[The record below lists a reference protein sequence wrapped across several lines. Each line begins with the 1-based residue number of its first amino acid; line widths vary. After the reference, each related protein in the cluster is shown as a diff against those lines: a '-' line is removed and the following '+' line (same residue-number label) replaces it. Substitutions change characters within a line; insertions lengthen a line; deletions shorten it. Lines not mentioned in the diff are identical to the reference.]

1 MYFQNG
7 CSEVSESS
15 STSSE
20 LGNSI
25 SNLNSNL
32 LSNSTASSNK
42 APGSQ
47 LTHKPVPFHRR
58 STIGLELNNKLLAIE
73 KDPTLGR
80 FIKIFYC
87 ELKCYF
93 AVVLY
98 FTDSLEREQRK
109 QTLCFAYSS
118 LGSSFFSTGNDTVE
132 SVVGEYNMIFS
143 SVCEFCVC
151 CFYLFYLNKYV
162 LKSSLWFL

>member
-1 MYFQNG
+1 MNCKINQHLLYHCCTEKRFFFQNG

-25 SNLNSNL
+25 SNLNSSL
-32 LSNSTASSNK
+32 LTNCSTAGSNK

-47 LTHKPVPFHRR
+47 LTHKPVPFQRR
-58 STIGLELNNKLLAIE
+58 STVGLELTNKLLAID
-73 KDPTLGR
+73 KDPTLGEFNPMYLISYKKQ
-80 FIKIFYC
+80 FI
-87 ELKCYF
+87 
-93 AVVLY
+93 VLA
-98 FTDSLEREQRK
+98 DSLEREQRK

-132 SVVGEYNMIFS
+132 SVVGKWII
-143 SVCEFCVC
+143 
-151 CFYLFYLNKYV
+151 
-162 LKSSLWFL
+162 KSIK